1 MRFALLRELNS
12 RPSDNF
18 VAMASNDRPWYWRP
32 VTRWGALRAI
42 PLSRL
47 WVLLLAAFLLFSI
60 PGFYSDI
67 MSHGVFPYAVAFAV
81 AAITGL
87 NAALWI
93 FTFARLSVAAI
104 PVLIALQF
112 FLGTIIRFVAQGIA
126 EMFHPQ
132 AVSSEHG
139 IRFAATCML
148 YASIASYI
156 AFVSFIRTEGKHS
169 LRIQNELDLAH
180 SIQRTLVPTL
190 EIRTPRFELYGISQ
204 PSEQVGG
211 DLVDAVSLPSGDVV
225 AFLADITGHGLSASI
240 LMGRLK
246 TAARTALLDAEER
259 DPKDTIPLLLQRL
272 NTVLPQVKE
281 PAMFATFTGFRLGAD
296 GNVYCA
302 LAASPPVVHWHASG
316 RRVSQ
321 FEEAQFPVGLMPVP
335 EFDGFALDAAAGDLF
350 VVATDGVLEVADKSG
365 EEFGVERLNDI
376 IAAGPQDPLPQLAA
390 RILTAARGFG
400 RQLDDQTL
408 LLVRCLPAAR

>member
-1 MRFALLRELNS
+1 MAL
-12 RPSDNF
+12 SDK
-18 VAMASNDRPWYWRP
+18 PWYWRP
-32 VTRWGALRAI
+32 VTRLEILRAI

-67 MSHGVFPYAVAFAV
+67 MSHGIFPYAVAFAV
-81 AAITGL
+81 AAITGF

-93 FTFARLSVAAI
+93 FAFARLSVAAI

-112 FLGTIIRFVAQGIA
+112 CLGLIINFVATGIA
-126 EMFHPQ
+126 HTFHVH
-132 AVSSEHG
+132 AVPSEHG

-148 YASIASYI
+148 FAGIASYI
-156 AFVSFIRTEGKHS
+156 AFVAFIRTEGKHS
-169 LRIQNELDLAH
+169 LRIQNELELAH

-204 PSEQVGG
+204 PSEKVGG
-211 DLVDAVSLPSGDVV
+211 DLVDAVSLPNGDVV

-259 DPKDTIPLLLQRL
+259 DPKETIPLLLNRL

-281 PAMFATFTGFRLGAD
+281 PTMYATFTGFRLRAN
-296 GNVYCA
+296 GNIYCA
-302 LAASPPVVHWHASG
+302 LAASPPVVHWHASAQC
-316 RRVSQ
+316 VSR
-321 FEEAQFPVGLMPVP
+321 FEEPQFPVGLMPVP
-335 EFDGFALDAAAGDLF
+335 QFKGFALDAAAGDLF
-350 VVATDGVLEVADKSG
+350 VVATDGVLEVAAKGG
-365 EEFGVERLNDI
+365 EEFGVERLNDV

-400 RQLDDQTL
+400 HQLDDQTL
-408 LLVRCLPAAR
+408 LLVRCLPATP